1 MIGEVACRR
10 EDQGADA
17 CLHKCVEL
25 ADLSKP
31 MPKYTAFVF
40 IMPHAVTDK
49 VKDLARAGS

>member
-40 IMPHAVTDK
+40 TKPHAVTDK
-49 VKDLARAGS
+49 VK